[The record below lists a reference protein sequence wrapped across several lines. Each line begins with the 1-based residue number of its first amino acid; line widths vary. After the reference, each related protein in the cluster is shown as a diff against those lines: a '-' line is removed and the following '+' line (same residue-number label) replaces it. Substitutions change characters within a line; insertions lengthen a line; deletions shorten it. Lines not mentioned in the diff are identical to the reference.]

1 MNFSLSNRISQVLL
15 LTAGLATPIMA
26 QGLTQFTNGQTADA
40 NAVNANFSA
49 VKNSADNAQATADA
63 AQAAAATAQATAT
76 GAQSGLNALTGAIT
90 VVNGDVGIGTTS
102 PTMPLDIAVDT
113 KIGFAKKLF
122 FSDPTTNG
130 DEISFLRLTGANEES
145 VLQLQIGDESSG
157 FDRFNIRGAETKFS
171 FYTNTGQAFKEGGG
185 SWSVL
190 SDARRKR
197 DIRPLDGA
205 LTKLLRLEGKTY
217 RYKDPTELGAA
228 PGTCRG
234 FIAQE
239 VETVFPSWVAE
250 NAAGIKSL
258 TITGFEALTVESLRE
273 LDQRNHDLQAEN
285 DDLRQRLESLEA
297 AVAQL
302 QPLLAARK

>member
-1 MNFSLSNRISQVLL
+1 
-15 LTAGLATPIMA
+15 
-26 QGLTQFTNGQTADA
+26 
-40 NAVNANFSA
+40 
-49 VKNSADNAQATADA
+49 
-63 AQAAAATAQATAT
+63 
-76 GAQSGLNALTGAIT
+76 
-90 VVNGDVGIGTTS
+90 
-102 PTMPLDIAVDT
+102 MPLDIAVDT
-113 KIGFAKKLF
+113 KIGVAKKLF

-130 DEISFLRLTGANEES
+130 DEISFRRLTGANEES

-228 PGTCRG
+228 PGTCTG

-273 LDQRNHDLQAEN
+273 LHQQNEALSVRNDALQAEN
-285 DDLRQRLESLEA
+285 DALHARLEALEA
-297 AVAQL
+297 AVEKL
-302 QPLLAARK
+302 QPLLASRK